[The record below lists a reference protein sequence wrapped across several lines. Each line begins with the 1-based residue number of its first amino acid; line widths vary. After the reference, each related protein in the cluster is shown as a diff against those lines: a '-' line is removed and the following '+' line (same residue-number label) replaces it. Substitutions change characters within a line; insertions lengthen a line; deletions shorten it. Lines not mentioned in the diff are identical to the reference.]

1 MIDKPSKR
9 EETIIPKS
17 TETPPKTKGIL
28 FTSFI
33 ATLALGLSVVGVA
46 AGYKHWQRMH
56 TKVKDNQKIITQLQ
70 QDMRNTGQAESVQL
84 QISSF
89 LQQQEAQQAN
99 MQGLH
104 QETKQFAQRVTE
116 QISHITQLQGQ
127 LQSKAS
133 PNDSQAWQIAEVRF
147 LLKLANQQAHLAQ
160 NKAAA
165 LAALQQ
171 ADQLLT
177 QISAVNFIPVR
188 QQLSHDIASLERFE
202 PAPITTLSQN
212 ITQLMLRLAPKEN
225 SQVMPE
231 EHASKD
237 EQSMLPQLDK
247 LFVVTRNNPQLQDAL
262 DFQSRQQLY
271 QILQLQLE
279 SLRLS
284 LFQKDN
290 KHFQAQLELVEK
302 TLQRYYPSSIL
313 KAHATTLSALKSTDL
328 EQAWPDISGSLQ
340 QLNSALNQVA
350 GKTQ

>member
-1 MIDKPSKR
+1 MIDKPSRR
-9 EETIIPKS
+9 EEPTVSKS
-17 TETPPKTKGIL
+17 IETPTKTKSIF

-33 ATLALGLSVVGVA
+33 AILALGLSVIGVA

-56 TKVKDNQKIITQLQ
+56 EKVKLNQAAITTLQ

-89 LQQQEAQQAN
+89 LQQQHEQLNA
-99 MQGLH
+99 MQNLH
-104 QETKQFAQRVTE
+104 QETKQFAQRVNE

-133 PNDSQAWQIAEVRF
+133 PNNSQAWQIAEVRF
-147 LLKLANQQAHLAQ
+147 LLKLANKQVHLAN

-188 QQLSHDIASLERFE
+188 QQLSHDIASLERFV
-202 PAPITTLSQN
+202 PTPITTLSQD
-212 ITQLMLRLAPKEN
+212 ISQLILRLAPKSNQPFQSFE
-225 SQVMPE
+225 QV
-231 EHASKD
+231 AD
-237 EQSMLPQLDK
+237 EQSSWLSLSE

-262 DFQSRQQLY
+262 DFQSQQQLY
-271 QILQLQLE
+271 QLLQLQLE

-290 KHFQAQLELVEK
+290 AHFQAQLSLVEQ
-302 TLQRYYPSSIL
+302 TLKHYYPSSTLKNHETIL
-313 KAHATTLSALKSTDL
+313 AGLQQIDL
-328 EQAWPDISGSLQ
+328 EQKWPDISGSLQ
-340 QLNSALNQVA
+340 QLDSALNQSK
-350 GKTQ
+350 GNKQ